1 MRPAETLEEGE
12 PMAQPSAFESLA
24 EYVSKAL
31 SQPLPSEIEEKTKF
45 HILDTIA
52 AMVTGSRLKP
62 GEAAINFIGGQGGTQ
77 EAAVIGSSIVTT
89 AINAA
94 MTNGMLA
101 HSDETDDSHAPSL
114 THPGCAIVPAGL
126 AVAERQQ
133 ATGEALI
140 RAVAVGYDVGCRV
153 ARAMGGID
161 ARGWHGHATHTIG
174 PMFGSA
180 AAAAALLRL
189 DPLGVRYALSYTA
202 QQAAG
207 ITSWVRDLEHVEK
220 SFVFGGNGAR
230 SGVTAALFVAS
241 GMTAED
247 NAFDGEN
254 GFLEVF
260 CPRREQFPELVASLG
275 SHYEISL
282 TNIKKFSVG
291 SPIQAAAEA
300 MTSLVRTHALS
311 ASDVLDVEVLL
322 PPQGARIV
330 DGRTMPDVNLQY
342 CMAVILLDGGALTF
356 KATHTYDRLSDAAIV
371 DVMGKVRLAGNPA
384 FAGMESQRPAT
395 VRIHTSRGQILE
407 QHVPAVKG
415 TADNPMT
422 RAEIEAKAL
431 DLIGSV
437 YGVERA
443 SAAVR
448 AILNLD
454 HLGSVLELRPLLT
467 EKEGPGR
474 ASAASEGSM

>member
-1 MRPAETLEEGE
+1 MT
-12 PMAQPSAFESLA
+12 QPSAFNSLA
-24 EYVSKAL
+24 DYVSTAL
-31 SQPLPSEIEEKTKF
+31 SQPLPPQVGEKTAF

-62 GEAAINFIGGQGGTQ
+62 GEAAIEFVRGQGGTP
-77 EAAVIGSSIVTT
+77 EAAVIGSSVVTT

-94 MTNGMLA
+94 MANGMLA

-114 THPGCAIVPAGL
+114 THPGCAVVPAAL

-133 ATGEALI
+133 ASGEDLI
-140 RAVAVGYDVGCRV
+140 RAVAVGYDVGCRL

-174 PMFGSA
+174 PMFGAA

-189 DPLGVRYALSYTA
+189 DQRGVRYTLSYTA
-202 QQAAG
+202 QQASG
-207 ITSWVRDLEHVEK
+207 ITSWARDVEHVEK

-230 SGVTAALFVAS
+230 CGVTSALFVAS
-241 GMTAED
+241 GMSAEE

-260 CPRREQFPELVASLG
+260 CPRREQFPEWVASLG
-275 SHYEISL
+275 THYEITL

-300 MTSLVRTHALS
+300 MTSLARTHHLS
-311 ASDVLDVEVLL
+311 ADGVKDVEVLL

-342 CMAVILLDGGALTF
+342 CMAAILLDGGKLTF
-356 KATHTYDRLSDAAIV
+356 EATHTYDRLNDPSIV
-371 DVMGKVRLAGNPA
+371 ANMRKVRLTGTAD
-384 FAGMESQRPAT
+384 FTGMEAQRPAT
-395 VRIHTSRGQILE
+395 VRVQTTDGRTLE

-422 RAEIEAKAL
+422 REEIEAKAL

-437 YGVERA
+437 YGESRA
-443 SAAVR
+443 ADAVR
-448 AILNLD
+448 TIMSLD
-454 HLGSVLELRPLLT
+454 QMKSVRELRPHLT
-467 EKEGPGR
+467 EG
-474 ASAASEGSM
+474 